1 MINMLVNNIAN
12 IITGLIVLAVVVLAV
27 VSIVRRRKKGKLSC
41 GCECEGCAE
50 RATCSEKRID

>member
-1 MINMLVNNIAN
+1 MLVNNIAN

-50 RATCSEKRID
+50 RAICSEKRID